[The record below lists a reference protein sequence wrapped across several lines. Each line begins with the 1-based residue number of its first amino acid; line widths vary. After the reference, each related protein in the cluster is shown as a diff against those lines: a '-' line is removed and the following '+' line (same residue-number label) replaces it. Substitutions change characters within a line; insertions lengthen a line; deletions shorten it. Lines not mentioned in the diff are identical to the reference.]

1 MLLRM
6 ETFDLRRDS
15 LLHSIE
21 VFNNLADEELSQGGR
36 LCDRDLVASYTQR
49 LDSVR
54 KELNALTGCL
64 GEGDTLAS
72 QLCNIPSLSLASAG
86 HYVNTACC
94 ACTQSM

>member
-1 MLLRM
+1 MLIRM
-6 ETFDLRRDS
+6 ETFDLRCDS

-21 VFNNLADEELSQGGR
+21 VFNNFADEELSRGGW

-64 GEGDTLAS
+64 GEGDTSAS
-72 QLCNIPSLSLASAG
+72 QLCNIPSLSLG
-86 HYVNTACC
+86 HCVNTACC